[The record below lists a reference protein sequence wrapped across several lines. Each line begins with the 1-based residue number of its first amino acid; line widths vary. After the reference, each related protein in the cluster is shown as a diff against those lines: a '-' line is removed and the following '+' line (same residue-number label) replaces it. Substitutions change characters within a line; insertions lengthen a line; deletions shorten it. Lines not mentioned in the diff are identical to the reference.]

1 MQAKELGSKQP
12 LHVHLGLLAGTALVA
27 MAMVMVRSPVH
38 RPDVDHRWR
47 RYIHRRRRR
56 VIDGRR
62 RGDIH
67 CLRGEC
73 ATYDSTDTK
82 PGKPSA
88 NIRTTSICRSCE

>member
-1 MQAKELGSKQP
+1 M
-12 LHVHLGLLAGTALVA
+12 A
-27 MAMVMVRSPVH
+27 MAMVRSPVH